1 MHCLWTIGLRRAV
14 LPLLPGNERRASLLA
29 KIKCAF
35 LNVLEQKNMRKRF
48 DTLENLARGYAFGKE
63 EDECLGSPFNETP
76 ASPYFE
82 EDAITEAVY
91 LAFLEDHDARRKRI
105 PL

>member
-1 MHCLWTIGLRRAV
+1 ML
-14 LPLLPGNERRASLLA
+14 
-29 KIKCAF
+29 
-35 LNVLEQKNMRKRF
+35 RKRF
-48 DTLENLARGYAFGKE
+48 DIEKE
-63 EDECLGSPFNETP
+63 KLLGSPFGETP

-91 LAFLEDHDARRKRI
+91 LAFLEDHDARRRRI

>member
-1 MHCLWTIGLRRAV
+1 
-14 LPLLPGNERRASLLA
+14 
-29 KIKCAF
+29 
-35 LNVLEQKNMRKRF
+35 MRKRS
-48 DTLENLARGYAFGKE
+48 DMIENFARGSLFGKE
-63 EDECLGSPFNETP
+63 EEDWLSSPFGEIP

-91 LAFLEDHDARRKRI
+91 LAFLEDHDERRKGI